1 MAEHSEIITFGC
13 RLNSYESEVIRSHIE
28 QADIGD
34 IVIFNTC
41 AVTGEAERQA
51 RQAIRK
57 ARRDKPDAKIIVTGC
72 AAQIHPEKFAAM
84 EEVDY
89 VIGNDAKMKAGTYL
103 ALNDQKIHI
112 TDMQLATETAQHLVR
127 GFEGMTRAFVQVQN
141 GCDHRCTFCVIPYGR
156 GPSRSVPAKLVV
168 EQIRLLVEEQNY
180 PEIALTGVD
189 ITSYGADFPDKPTL
203 GQLVRHILAEVP
215 SLKRLRLSSLDPVEV
230 DEDLWALIKNEPRL
244 MPHLHLS
251 VQSGDDMI
259 LKRMARRHARQDIIA
274 LCERARSL
282 RPDIVFGADIIAG
295 FPTETDE
302 MFENSCALMRDLD
315 FTWLHVFPFSSRA
328 GTPAARMPQVRSEIR
343 KQRAAHLRVIGE
355 QAVARHFDSL
365 IGRCVEVHVEQPFLG
380 RTPTFAE
387 IVLTQEQQA
396 GSIIMVECLTHE
408 NQQLMARPLTEGL
421 KT

>member
-1 MAEHSEIITFGC
+1 MTEHPEIITFGC
-13 RLNSYESEVIRSHIE
+13 RLNSYESEVMRAHIE
-28 QADIGD
+28 QAGIGD
-34 IVIFNTC
+34 VVIFNTC

-51 RQAIRK
+51 CQAIRK
-57 ARRDKPDAKIIVTGC
+57 ARREKPNAKIIVTGC
-72 AAQIHPEKFAAM
+72 AAQISPEKFAAM

-103 ALNDQKIHI
+103 ALNDQRIHI
-112 TDMQLATETAQHLVR
+112 TDMQLASETAQHLVR

-156 GPSRSVPAKLVV
+156 GPSRSVAAAPIVD
-168 EQIRLLVEEQNY
+168 QIRLLVEEQNY

-189 ITSYGADFPDKPTL
+189 ITSYGADLAGKPTL
-203 GQLVRHILAEVP
+203 GQLIRHILDEVP

-230 DEDLWALIKNEPRL
+230 DEDLWALIANEPRL

-251 VQSGDDMI
+251 VQAGDDMI
-259 LKRMARRHARQDIIA
+259 LKRMARRHLCQDIIDFCA
-274 LCERARSL
+274 RARSL
-282 RPDIVFGADIIAG
+282 RPEIVFGADIIAG

-328 GTPAARMPQVRSEIR
+328 GTPASRMPQVRGEIR
-343 KQRAAHLRVIGE
+343 KIRAAHLREIGAE
-355 QAVARHFDSL
+355 AVTRHLDSL
-365 IGRCVEVHVEQPFLG
+365 IGKSVDVHVEQPLLG

-387 IVLTQEQQA
+387 VKLTQAQQT
-396 GSIIMVECLTHE
+396 GSVITVECLTRE
-408 NQQLMARPLTEGL
+408 GEQLLARPVEGAL
-421 KT
+421 S